1 MILLAFIGG
10 GFLLG
15 FVIGRWW
22 ALAGPVAWAIY
33 VMIKA
38 QEPRYA
44 QSDIP
49 WGLITVIYAGLASVG
64 VIAGWQ
70 ARRLTRHFAKPS

>member
-1 MILLAFIGG
+1 MAFIGG

-22 ALAGPVAWAIY
+22 ALAGPVGWAIY
-33 VMIKA
+33 VVIKA

-44 QSDIP
+44 NTDIP
-49 WGLITVIYAGLASVG
+49 WGL
-64 VIAGWQ
+64 
-70 ARRLTRHFAKPS
+70 R

>member
-1 MILLAFIGG
+1 MFLVVYMGG

-22 ALAGPVAWAIY
+22 ALAGPIGWAIY
-33 VMIKA
+33 ALNKA

-49 WGLITVIYAGLASVG
+49 WGAIIVIYAALASVG
-64 VIAGWQ
+64 VIAGWLT
-70 ARRLTRHFAKPS
+70 RRLTRRFAKPS